1 MANATRDIG
10 ALQRSKTQ
18 APAFDEFYDRHADG
32 VLAFFARRTFDVEA
46 ARDLMAET
54 FAQAFQHRRR
64 FRGDSDEQ
72 AAGWLYSIARHQLSH
87 YVRHGVA
94 RRKAIQRLGI
104 RLPVIADDDY
114 DRIVQLAGLQQV
126 RERVADAYAMLDS
139 NQQRAL
145 SLRVIDEL
153 PYPEVA
159 RLLSVTE
166 ATARARVSRALR
178 ALADGVATVP
188 PMLPEGTA

>member
-1 MANATRDIG
+1 MAKRTRDIC
-10 ALQRSKTQ
+10 ALQRSKAQ
-18 APAFDEFYDRHADG
+18 PPAFAEFYDRHANG

-64 FRGDSDEQ
+64 FHGDSDEE
-72 AAGWLYSIARHQLSH
+72 AAGWLYAIARHQLSH

-104 RLPVIADDDY
+104 RVPAIADDDY

-126 RERVADAYAMLDS
+126 RERVADAYATLDS
-139 NQQRAL
+139 SQQRAL

-178 ALADGVATVP
+178 ALADGVATVA
-188 PMLPEGTA
+188 PMLQEGAA